1 MEKIKLYAPTISR
14 YLLGLIFFVFGIAG
28 LFNLIPPPPNMPE
41 GLVTYMTGLMAAKYF
56 MPLLKITEIVCGLLL
71 LVRVAP
77 SLALVILAP
86 ITINIFFV
94 HLFLTP
100 GIQEIIMPVVMIIL
114 QVVAMTQYLPTYKLL
129 FRRD

>member
-1 MEKIKLYAPTISR
+1 MNKIKHYAPTVSR

-56 MPLLKITEIVCGLLL
+56 MPLLKITEIICGLLL
-71 LVRVAP
+71 LIRVAP
-77 SLALVILAP
+77 SLALIILAP

-100 GIQEIIMPVVMIIL
+100 GIQEIAMPVVMIIL
-114 QVVAMTQYLPTYKLL
+114 QIVAMTQYLPTYKLL

>member
-1 MEKIKLYAPTISR
+1 MEKIKLYAPTVSR

-56 MPLLKITEIVCGLLL
+56 MPFLKITEIVCGLLL
-71 LVRVAP
+71 LIRVAP

-86 ITINIFFV
+86 ITINIFLV

-100 GIQEIIMPVVMIIL
+100 GIQEMVLPVLMVIL
-114 QVVAMTQYLPTYKLL
+114 QIVAMTQYLSTYKLL
-129 FRRD
+129 FKRD